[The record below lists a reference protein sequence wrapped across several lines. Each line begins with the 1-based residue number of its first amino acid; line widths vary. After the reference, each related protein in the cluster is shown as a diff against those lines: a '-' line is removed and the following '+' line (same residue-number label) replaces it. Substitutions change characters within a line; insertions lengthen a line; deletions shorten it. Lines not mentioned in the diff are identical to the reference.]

1 VLIGMQAKRR
11 IRNRAFL
18 SLVLA
23 LLFFTSP
30 LSFARMKAGIEV
42 SKDLSRT
49 ASNLGG
55 YPLPNLQQCTH
66 KAGRLWFTVSNYGIF
81 GNQGNYFLRD
91 CLTGQPTSSAEFP
104 GGSSIEYLLQGAL
117 WIGAIV
123 GPDKDTLVHIGTDGW
138 RGIRHFFPGE
148 GVSGEFIRRSINKQ
162 SPYYDPLAKSDMDL
176 IATFYDTVTHPFF
189 NTGNP
194 DPEDGK
200 TYKPMGLKIVQSSYS
215 WASGWGQDW
224 VMLDYQIHNQG
235 LEPLRNAYVGVFLD
249 ADIGYLNTENR
260 SVDDLSGFI
269 FRVPSLSN
277 VFPCMDTLGLAY
289 AYDNDGDPEGGG
301 FGATS
306 PKAAI
311 GVRVVRIPVNLSK
324 TRPVFNW
331 WVVDSNGLL
340 DWGPQKAPVLLNP
353 ASGLGQPMGAAMK
366 YKWLSNQ
373 EADYDQVYSAI
384 DQSSQDV
391 GFGTGWVP
399 PLGLLTTGVDL
410 ANGNDTRFL
419 LSFGPFDVG
428 VGDSLPITFG
438 LILAEGFHQQPDN
451 LERNLGNEPV
461 NYTDPARVN
470 NYKAELNNALL
481 IQHAR
486 LMEQVFDIPVITA
499 SRLCTAIA
507 NPADPGLPPQLILD
521 NKKFGDGIPD
531 FRGPS
536 APPLP
541 ELYYTVRDG
550 EVRVRWFGK
559 ETETSVDPFTGVRDF
574 EGYRVHLSTDG
585 YNYSNIG
592 YYDQINWKPFILF
605 RNPITR
611 FLEWAPSPT
620 PPLTY
625 DQIQEMYAVYWDTC
639 RNKPGNITRPIDP
652 EKYNAPFSDLYF
664 GQPNPDR
671 FLCSPDT
678 TLTAIRVKF
687 DPTWPDYE
695 DTIIYFVPVDYNFW
709 LDKAKLYPSV
719 TDPNNDSAYWYEY
732 RLSGLFPSE
741 PVYLAI
747 TSFDN
752 GYASPTLRIDP
763 QEYIPSL
770 NARAV
775 YPFPSD
781 SERVANKLKV
791 SVYPNP
797 YRIDH
802 NYSHYEKPK
811 INEGVLASTQELNF
825 INLPPKCTI
834 RIYTLDGDLVQQ
846 INHDKAPNATDAGF
860 ETWDMLTR
868 NAQKVVAGM
877 YIFSVESSEGRYIGK
892 ILIIQ

>member
-1 VLIGMQAKRR
+1 
-11 IRNRAFL
+11 
-18 SLVLA
+18 
-23 LLFFTSP
+23 
-30 LSFARMKAGIEV
+30 MKAGA
-42 SKDLSRT
+42 DTSRGLFPAVYKT
-49 ASNLGG
+49 GG

-66 KAGRLWFTVSNYGIF
+66 KVGRLWFTVSNYGIF

-117 WIGAIV
+117 WIGAVV
-123 GPDKDTLVHIGTDGW
+123 GPDKDTLVHLGTDGW
-138 RGIRHFFPGE
+138 LGVRHFFPGE
-148 GVSGEFIRRSINKQ
+148 GASGEFLRRSINRQ

-235 LEPLRNAYVGVFLD
+235 LEPLRKAYVGIYLD

-269 FRVPSLSN
+269 FRVPSSSN
-277 VFPCMDTLGLAY
+277 IFPCADTLGLAY
-289 AYDNDGDPEGGG
+289 AYDNDGDPEGGS

-331 WVVDSNGLL
+331 WTIDNDGAL
-340 DWGPQKAPVLLNP
+340 DWGAQKTPGRINQ
-353 ASGLGQPMGAAMK
+353 ASGRGQPMGGGMK
-366 YKWLSNQ
+366 YYYLSNQ

-384 DQSSQDV
+384 DQSSRDL
-391 GFGTGWVP
+391 GFGTGWFP
-399 PLGLLTTGVDL
+399 PPGPLSTAVDL
-410 ANGNDTRFL
+410 ANGSDTRFL
-419 LSFGPFDVG
+419 LSFGPFDVEI
-428 VGDSLPITFG
+428 GDSLPITFG
-438 LILAEGFHQQPDN
+438 LILADGFHQEPDN
-451 LERNLGNEPV
+451 LERNLGTELA

-470 NYKAELNNALL
+470 NYKAALNNALL
-481 IQHAR
+481 IQNSR
-486 LMEQVFDIPVITA
+486 LIGQVFDTPFEYA
-499 SRLCTAIA
+499 GRLCTVIVNGASGDAEPIR
-507 NPADPGLPPQLILD
+507 DSIRV
-521 NKKFGDGIPD
+521 GDGVPD

-541 ELYYTVRDG
+541 QLYYTIREG
-550 EVRVRWFGK
+550 EVTVRWFGK
-559 ETETSVDPFTGVRDF
+559 ETEASRDPFTGVSDF
-574 EGYRVHLSTDG
+574 EGYKVHLSSDG
-585 YNYSNIG
+585 YNYTTIG
-592 YYDQINWKPFILF
+592 YYDKINWKPHVLL
-605 RNPITR
+605 RNSFGI
-611 FLEWAPSPT
+611 FEWFPSPT

-625 DQIQEMYAVYWDTC
+625 DQIQELYAVRWDTC
-639 RNKPGNITRPIDP
+639 LNKPGNITHPIDP
-652 EKYNAPFSDLYF
+652 KKFSAPFEVLTFQSFPEVDPF
-664 GQPNPDR
+664 R
-671 FLCSPDT
+671 CFPDT
-678 TLTAIRVKF
+678 TKTGIRVSF
-687 DPTWPDYE
+687 GPSFRNRR
-695 DTIIYFVPVDYNFW
+695 DTIMYFVPVDFNLG
-709 LDKAKLYPSV
+709 LDQAKLYPSV
-719 TDPNNDSAYWYEY
+719 TDPSNDSAYWYEY
-732 RLSGLFPSE
+732 KLSGLFPSE

-781 SERVANKLKV
+781 SERVANKLKI

-802 NYSHYEKPK
+802 NYSHFEKPK
-811 INEGVLASTQELNF
+811 INEGALVSTQKLNF
-825 INLPPKCTI
+825 INLPPKCAI

-868 NAQKVVAGM
+868 NAQKVAAGM
-877 YIFSVESSEGRYIGK
+877 YLFSVESTEGRYIGK